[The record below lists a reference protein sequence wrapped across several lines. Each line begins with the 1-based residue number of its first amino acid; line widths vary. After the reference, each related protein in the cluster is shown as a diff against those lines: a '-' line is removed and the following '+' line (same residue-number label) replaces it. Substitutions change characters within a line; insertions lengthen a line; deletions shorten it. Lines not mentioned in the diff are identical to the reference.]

1 MIKLEEELKKIDEE
15 KEKEKEEMKEK
26 QEKAK
31 RKSFANGIKSFC
43 IYVPRSK
50 LICICHNLEGRFC
63 LEKIAHG
70 IDWCIN
76 LDLHYYAA
84 ALV

>member
-50 LICICHNLEGRFC
+50 LICICHKGLS
-63 LEKIAHG
+63 I
-70 IDWCIN
+70 
-76 LDLHYYAA
+76 YYVSTFWGLRTP
-84 ALV
+84 LVVL

>member
-50 LICICHNLEGRFC
+50 LICICHKGRF
-63 LEKIAHG
+63 KNYVIQWWHP
-70 IDWCIN
+70 
-76 LDLHYYAA
+76 
-84 ALV
+84 LV